1 MVSLAFR
8 EREEELGRSD
18 YGPFRLEGHPSGI
31 ALLWFDD
38 PGRKVNLL
46 DSESLPALR
55 RVLEALRQRSDSAYP
70 RALVLLSAKEEQFI
84 AGADVAEFDG
94 LEDPS
99 EAEAKAREAQQLF
112 EEISHLPY
120 VTVAAINGPCL
131 GGGTELALAMR
142 YRVASNSRKFT
153 IGLPEV
159 QLGILPGFGGTQRL
173 PRLIGLVPALD
184 LLLTGRSLDS
194 RRAYRI
200 GLVDAVLPHERFSER
215 AVQWTEALLQ
225 DLPAVKRRGPPLPMR
240 IMETVAPIR
249 NRILSQARSNVL
261 RQMGGHYPA
270 PPEIIRVLRATWGA
284 SSETGLEVEREA
296 VARLLFTPESKNL
309 RRIFALREEAKRKP
323 ETARAREVAHVAV
336 MGAGAMGGE
345 IAYLFSSRNV
355 RARLRDLKPEPLLRS
370 LAHARSL
377 FEREVSRGRLTKAEM
392 EQALAGIEPSLDLSG
407 LKSADLALE
416 AVVEDLP
423 VKQALFRELEG
434 MVPERCVF
442 ATNTS
447 SLSVRAMAKGLRNP
461 GRVVGMHFFNPAT
474 RMPLVE
480 VIRTDISDA
489 AAVETVIALTRRL
502 GKTPVLVADA
512 PGFLVNRVLMPYLGE
527 AVALV
532 ERGQPVR
539 AVDHALRDFGMPVGP
554 LELLDEIGLDVAR
567 KVAHVLRDAYG
578 DRLPPTTLIDR
589 LVAAGE
595 LGKKSELGFYRYE
608 AGRRKGVN
616 QEIEASV
623 PPEGP
628 LTPPQIVDRLLDVMV
643 NEAAMALEEHVVPR
657 PEDVDLA
664 MVLGTGFPPFRGGL
678 LRHADTVGAG
688 AIVERLARRQQE
700 GASVGPSGR
709 LQQMAL
715 SGRTFY
721 KE

>member
-1 MVSLAFR
+1 MTLAFR
-8 EREEELGRSD
+8 EREEEVGRSE
-18 YGPFRLEGHPSGI
+18 YGPFRIEAHASGI
-31 ALLWFDD
+31 TLVWFDD
-38 PGRKVNLL
+38 PARKVNLL
-46 DSESLPALR
+46 DSESLTALR
-55 RVLEALRQRSDSAYP
+55 RVLDTLRQRADSAYP

-84 AGADVAEFDG
+84 AGADVTEFDR
-94 LEDPS
+94 LTDPS
-99 EAEAKAREAQQLF
+99 EAETKARQAQQLF
-112 EEISHLPY
+112 EEFSTLPY
-120 VTVAAINGPCL
+120 PTVAAINGPCL

-142 YRVASNSRKFT
+142 HRIASNSRKVG

-194 RRAYRI
+194 RRAYKI

-215 AVQWTEALLQ
+215 AVSWTEALLQ
-225 DLPAVKRRGPPLPMR
+225 DEHAAKDRIPPLPTR
-240 IMETVAPIR
+240 VMEAVAPIR
-249 NRILSQARSNVL
+249 NGILLQARRNVL
-261 RQMGGHYPA
+261 RQTHGQYPA
-270 PPEIIRVLRATWGA
+270 PLEILRVLRDTWGLP
-284 SSETGLEVEREA
+284 SEAGLEVERQA
-296 VARLLFTPESKNL
+296 VAKLLFTPESRNL
-309 RRIFALREEAKRKP
+309 RRIFMLREEAKRKP
-323 ETARAREVAHVAV
+323 ETARAREVVHVAV
-336 MGAGAMGGE
+336 MGAGTMGGE
-345 IAYLFSSRNV
+345 IAYLLSSRNV

-377 FEREVSRGRLTKAEM
+377 FEREVSRGRLTRAEM
-392 EQALAGIEPSLDLSG
+392 AQALARIEPALDLSG

-434 MVPERCVF
+434 QVPERCVF

-447 SLSVRAMAKGLRNP
+447 SLSVRAMAKGLKNP

-480 VIRTDISDA
+480 VIRTEISDQ
-489 AAVETVIALTRRL
+489 AAVETVMALTRRL

-532 ERGQPVR
+532 ERGQPVG
-539 AVDHALRDFGMPVGP
+539 AVDHALRDFGMPMGP

-595 LGKKSELGFYRYE
+595 LGKKTELGFYRYE
-608 AGRRKGVN
+608 GGRRNEVN
-616 QEIEASV
+616 QAIEASA
-623 PPEGP
+623 PPEKS
-628 LTPPQIVDRLLDVMV
+628 LTPPQIVDRLLDMMV
-643 NEAAMALEEHVVPR
+643 NEAAMALDERVVSR

-678 LRHADTVGAG
+678 LRYADTAGVGT
-688 AIVERLARRQQE
+688 IVERLARRQQE
-700 GASVGPSGR
+700 GANVGPCGR